1 VSPHICRALFWVG
14 VFVVLVLAFAL
25 LQGVLMPFA
34 AAFAIAYFLDPLVDR
49 LQMWRISR
57 GLASLII
64 LLGFL
69 LGVGLILFL
78 LVPLVQGQIV
88 RLVARFPGLV
98 GAAQD
103 QFGNLMQLLR
113 SHLPEQEAA
122 KVREVVG
129 EKIGDA
135 FAWFAGLFQTMI
147 TSSFA
152 ILSIL
157 SLVVVTPV
165 VAFFLIRDWHE
176 MLAWID
182 ADLPRDSVDTIRLL
196 AREIDQ
202 TLAGFVHGQAL
213 VCLILAVYYGT
224 ALSVAGL
231 ESALALGLLIGVLAI
246 VPVAGAATGFALSVA
261 LAALQYGTWTKVA
274 VVCGIF
280 IFGQTVE
287 ANLLTPK
294 LVGDRIHLHPV
305 WVIFALLAG
314 GKLFGFLGVLVSVP
328 AAAMIGVL
336 VRFAL
341 DRYRHSIIYD
351 PREPNTLGRLE
362 LESDDTAHL
371 RAAPPHSVRPL

>member
-1 VSPHICRALFWVG
+1 MSAHVYRVLFWLG

-34 AAFAIAYFLDPLVDR
+34 AAFVIAYFLDPLVDR

-57 GLASLII
+57 GLASLMI

-69 LGVGLILFL
+69 LGVGLIVFL

-182 ADLPRDSVDTIRLL
+182 ADLPRDSVDTIRLV
-196 AREIDQ
+196 AQEIDQ

-246 VPVAGAATGFALSVA
+246 VPVAGAAAGFALSVA

-328 AAAMIGVL
+328 AAAVIGVL

-351 PREPNTLGRLE
+351 PRRPNTFGRFE

-371 RAAPPHSVRPL
+371 RPTPPHSARPP

>member
-1 VSPHICRALFWVG
+1 VLFWLG

-34 AAFAIAYFLDPLVDR
+34 AAFVIAYFLDPLVDR

-57 GLASLII
+57 GLASLMI

-69 LGVGLILFL
+69 LGVGLIVFL

-176 MLAWID
+176 MLAWVD
-182 ADLPRDSVDTIRLL
+182 ADLPRDSVGTIRLL

-202 TLAGFVHGQAL
+202 TRAGSSRDRRSGPFCAES
-213 VCLILAVYYGT
+213 
-224 ALSVAGL
+224 LS
-231 ESALALGLLIGVLAI
+231 S
-246 VPVAGAATGFALSVA
+246 
-261 LAALQYGTWTKVA
+261 Q
-274 VVCGIF
+274 
-280 IFGQTVE
+280 
-287 ANLLTPK
+287 
-294 LVGDRIHLHPV
+294 H
-305 WVIFALLAG
+305 
-314 GKLFGFLGVLVSVP
+314 
-328 AAAMIGVL
+328 
-336 VRFAL
+336 
-341 DRYRHSIIYD
+341 
-351 PREPNTLGRLE
+351 
-362 LESDDTAHL
+362 HL
-371 RAAPPHSVRPL
+371 RSAPAQHIRQVRARK

>member
-1 VSPHICRALFWVG
+1 VSPHVYRALFWFG
-14 VFVVLVLAFAL
+14 VFVVLVLALAL

-34 AAFAIAYFLDPLVDR
+34 AAFVIAYFLDPLVDR
-49 LQMWRISR
+49 LQIWRISR
-57 GLASLII
+57 GLGSLIM

-88 RLVARFPGLV
+88 RLLARFPGLV

-113 SHLPEQEAA
+113 SHLPEQEAT

-129 EKIGDA
+129 EKVGDA
-135 FAWFAGLFQTMI
+135 FGWFAGFLQTMI

-152 ILSIL
+152 ILNVL

-165 VAFFLIRDWHE
+165 VAFFLVRDWHE

-246 VPVAGAATGFALSVA
+246 VPVAGAATGFALSVG

-274 VVCGIF
+274 FVCGIF
-280 IFGQTVE
+280 IFGQTIE

-314 GKLFGFLGVLVSVP
+314 GKLFGFIGVLVSVP
-328 AAAMIGVL
+328 AAAVIGVL

-341 DRYRHSIIYD
+341 DRYRQSIIYD
-351 PREPNTLGRLE
+351 PRQPNTFCRLE
-362 LESDDTAHL
+362 LESDDTARL
-371 RAAPPHSVRPL
+371 RVAPPHSVRPL

>member
-1 VSPHICRALFWVG
+1 LFWVS
-14 VFVVLVLAFAL
+14 VFVVLILTFAL
-25 LQGVLMPFA
+25 LQGVVMPFA
-34 AAFAIAYFLDPLVDR
+34 AAFVIAYLLGPLVAR
-49 LQMWRISR
+49 LETWGISR
-57 GLASLII
+57 GLASLIV

-69 LGVGLILFL
+69 LGVGLILVL
-78 LVPLVQGQIV
+78 LVPLVQAQIV
-88 RLVARFPGLV
+88 RLLARFPGLV
-98 GAAQD
+98 STAQD

-113 SHLPEQEAA
+113 SHLPEEDAA
-122 KVREVVG
+122 KVRAAVG

-135 FAWFAGLFQTMI
+135 FSWFATLFQTMI

-165 VAFFLIRDWHE
+165 VAFFIMRDWHP
-176 MLAWID
+176 MVAWVD
-182 ADLPRDSVDTIRLL
+182 ADLPRDSVDTIRRL
-196 AREIDQ
+196 AGEIDQ
-202 TLAGFVHGQAL
+202 TLTGFIHGQAL

-224 ALSVAGL
+224 ALSLVSL

-246 VPVAGAATGFALSVA
+246 VPVAGVATGFALSVG

-287 ANLLTPK
+287 ANILTPK

-305 WVIFALLAG
+305 WVISALLAG

-328 AAAMIGVL
+328 AAAVIGVL
-336 VRFAL
+336 ARFAL
-341 DRYRHSIIYD
+341 HRYRHSVIYD
-351 PREPNTLGRLE
+351 PRQPQPFGGLDFQ
-362 LESDDTAHL
+362 SDDSTDL
-371 RAAPPHSVRPL
+371 RPAPPRSVRPL

>member
-1 VSPHICRALFWVG
+1 MRPIRKH
-14 VFVVLVLAFAL
+14 
-25 LQGVLMPFA
+25 P
-34 AAFAIAYFLDPLVDR
+34 
-49 LQMWRISR
+49 
-57 GLASLII
+57 
-64 LLGFL
+64 
-69 LGVGLILFL
+69 
-78 LVPLVQGQIV
+78 
-88 RLVARFPGLV
+88 
-98 GAAQD
+98 
-103 QFGNLMQLLR
+103 
-113 SHLPEQEAA
+113 
-122 KVREVVG
+122 
-129 EKIGDA
+129 
-135 FAWFAGLFQTMI
+135 MI

-182 ADLPRDSVDTIRLL
+182 ADLPRDSVDTIRLV
-196 AREIDQ
+196 AQEIDQ

-246 VPVAGAATGFALSVA
+246 VPVAGAAAGFALSVA
-261 LAALQYGTWTKVA
+261 LAALQYGTWTNVA

-314 GKLFGFLGVLVSVP
+314 GKLFGFLGPSSP
-328 AAAMIGVL
+328 
-336 VRFAL
+336 
-341 DRYRHSIIYD
+341 
-351 PREPNTLGRLE
+351 
-362 LESDDTAHL
+362 
-371 RAAPPHSVRPL
+371 VRPIHCRPSDSHSSPPRSSRGRRPPGWTSTSALPPRRHVSDLRSGRRPRRPAPALSIPSC